1 MNDVSSGV
9 SQIDFSDTSLFGIQ
23 DFESLD
29 QDPNRQIDAFKSKGI
44 VNKSQ
49 GTNATSGIEA
59 SLNILLAHNRTARD
73 VYNSNCVSKVVR
85 GMGLL

>member
-9 SQIDFSDTSLFGIQ
+9 SQIDLSDTSLFGIQ

-29 QDPNRQIDAFKSKGI
+29 QDPNRQIDAFKSEGI

-49 GTNATSGIEA
+49 GTNATSDIEA
-59 SLNILLAHNRTARD
+59 SLDILLAHNRTARD
-73 VYNSNCVSKVVR
+73 VYNSTAFQR
-85 GMGLL
+85 L